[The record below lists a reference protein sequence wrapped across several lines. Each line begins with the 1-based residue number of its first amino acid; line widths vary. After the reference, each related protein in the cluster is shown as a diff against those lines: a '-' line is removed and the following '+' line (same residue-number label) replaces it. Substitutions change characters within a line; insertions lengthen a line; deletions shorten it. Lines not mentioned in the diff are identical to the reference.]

1 MFVYRVFGGIE
12 IKWQYCMEL
21 YMLQIIFFIRIIR
34 EFVQVGLYEN
44 YSNIML
50 FYVLLFFEVG
60 YIFVD
65 VCFLS

>member
-1 MFVYRVFGGIE
+1 
-12 IKWQYCMEL
+12 MEL
-21 YMLQIIFFIRIIR
+21 YMLQIIFFIRIMR

-65 VCFLS
+65 VGFLS